1 MTRPL
6 SVLAP
11 DWWDYT
17 TLDKDLGDSAARL
30 TAEDLLG
37 LSRPGF
43 EVVFYDTLES
53 FYLAEALEYIEAW
66 RQATEGDPTGV
77 CGPVGP
83 TEHLP
88 LVAQLVDALEL
99 GLRHAHFWGMD
110 EWYLN
115 GKEVPIDH
123 KLSFERA
130 DRELC
135 FDRIRPDLRMPEDN
149 LHFPRADNLRDY
161 SASFEPVRCV
171 VMQGGQGDVNHW
183 AFNDPPKR
191 QGPYTDEP
199 PPPEEYLRLGAR
211 LVDLHPMTISQN
223 ARASAGGRA
232 SDVPAQALTVGP
244 QETWKAERVSI
255 WHTGRSKNAF
265 TTRLTTLMISERIV
279 DTAVPISLLGLH
291 PNVRFSFY
299 RHGIG
304 TCAAAVH

>member
-11 DWWDYT
+11 DWWDHT
-17 TLDKDLGDSAARL
+17 TLDKDLADSAARL

-43 EVVFYDTLES
+43 EVVFYDSLES

-66 RQATEGDPTGV
+66 QQATEGDPAGV

-99 GLRHAHFWGMD
+99 DLRHAHFWGMD

-161 SASFEPVRCV
+161 SASFGPVRCV

-191 QGPYTDEP
+191 QGLYTDEP
-199 PPPEEYLRLGAR
+199 PSPEEYLRLGAR
-211 LVDLHPMTISQN
+211 LVDLHPMTVSQN
-223 ARASAGGRA
+223 ARALAGGRA

-255 WHTGRSKNAF
+255 WHTGRGRNAF

-279 DTAVPISLLGLH
+279 DTAVPISLLALH
-291 PNVRFSFY
+291 PSVRFSFY

-304 TCAAAVH
+304 TCAAGVH